1 MGAEWRHAGVP
12 IEAAEVSES
21 GIGASWSCR
30 SADFARDGFALS
42 SGPVLPP
49 DVVAAARSSF
59 EAVVARA
66 DEGQYALETSMDRP
80 HVQLSADLQTQ
91 MGAGGVGLRK
101 VEMPQLDRQEAGGI
115 VQLMNH
121 PALAAFCAEATG
133 ADWLQV
139 WWIQLHGK
147 PPAAREATEQA
158 GDGTSIGFHQVR
170 GCLRGRACIRAA
182 RLLCTNLCRGVLGRI
197 SCTGTTP
204 SRSAT
209 PPTARR
215 RAKSSRR
222 GLRWR
227 MLVRSQARFS

>member
-21 GIGASWSCR
+21 GIGASWSRR

-49 DVVAAARSSF
+49 HVVSAARSSF

-101 VEMPQLDRQEAGGI
+101 VEMPQLDRQEGGI
-115 VQLMNH
+115 VDLMNH

-147 PPAAREATEQA
+147 PPAASEATEQA

-170 GCLRGRACIRAA
+170 GCLRVHSCCQAG
-182 RLLCTNLCRGVLGRI
+182 LLQANLCRGVLSRT

-209 PPTARR
+209 PPTAQR

-222 GLRWR
+222 GLPWTMSGRR
-227 MLVRSQARFS
+227 QVRCS